1 MQLVESL
8 QRPSPLC
15 GGLGVALFS
24 QGGNSGV
31 HIVFA
36 PIEAGADFHGAGK
49 PPVFNVAIDGRSATA
64 AEFDLKV
71 AEGEESHDDAPM
83 GFMNAIEAD

>member
-1 MQLVESL
+1 VWGFGRCLIQ
-8 QRPSPLC
+8 P
-15 GGLGVALFS
+15 
-24 QGGNSGV
+24 GGNGGV

-36 PIEAGADFHGAGK
+36 PVEAGADFHGAGK
-49 PPVFNVAIDGRSATA
+49 PPVFNVAVDRRSATA